1 MRYTQGEK
9 MEIIRMVENSDMPV
23 TKTLSELDV
32 PRSSFYAWYGRYEAE
47 GFEGLGVRKP
57 AARRFW
63 NKIPKYEKEKIVS
76 LALAHPEKSPRELAW
91 FVTDQYSYFV
101 SESSVYRILKAYDLV
116 PSPCYVVLSASETF
130 KHPTRRVHELWQTD
144 FTYLKVIGWGWY
156 YLGSVL
162 DDFSRYIIS
171 WKLFPTMAAT
181 DVKELLD
188 LAVERT
194 GVQHVAVRHRP
205 RLLSDNGPC
214 YLSGELEQ
222 YLRERGM
229 EHTRGAPYHPMTQG
243 KIERFHRSMKNEV
256 RLQNYYLPGA
266 LEQEIHRFIDHYNNE
281 RYHESLKNVTPADV
295 YFGRYR
301 EIESRREKIKRRT
314 LKQRRSFNL
323 HPNQLQPQQPLTTT
337 KTIS

>member
-1 MRYTQGEK
+1 MRYSQGEK
-9 MEIIRMVENSDMPV
+9 MEIIHMVENSDMAV
-23 TKTLSELDV
+23 KKTLEELDV
-32 PRSSFYAWYGRYEAE
+32 PRSSFYAWYGRYQAE
-47 GFEGLGVRKP
+47 GFDGLGVRMP

-63 NKIPKYEKEKIVS
+63 NKIPKYEKERIVS
-76 LALAHPEKSPRELAW
+76 LALAHPEKSPREVAW
-91 FVTDQYSYFV
+91 YVTDQYSYFV

-116 PSPCYVVLSASETF
+116 PSPSYVVLAASETF
-130 KHPTRRVHELWQTD
+130 KNPTRRVHELWQTD

-181 DVKELLD
+181 DVKEVLD

-194 GVQHVAVRHRP
+194 GVTEVAVRHRP
-205 RLLSDNGPC
+205 RLLTDNGPC
-214 YLSGELEQ
+214 YVSGELET

-256 RLQNYYLPGA
+256 RLQNYYLPGE
-266 LEQEIHRFIDHYNNE
+266 LEEEIRRFIEYYNNE

-295 YFGRYR
+295 YFGRYK
-301 EIESRREKIKRRT
+301 EIESRREKIKRKT
-314 LKQRRSFNL
+314 LKQRRKLNL
-323 HPNQLQPQQPLTTT
+323 H
-337 KTIS
+337 